1 MIMAAAPT
9 PLPAE
14 ESEQEVEI
22 LNHHSTLSFAA
33 VGERPSM
40 NPLLIVMFAGLAV
53 FPFLVGFLPAPV
65 AQHLDI
71 LFH

>member
-1 MIMAAAPT
+1 MAAAPT

-14 ESEQEVEI
+14 ESEHEVEM
-22 LNHHSTLSFAA
+22 LNHHSTLCFAA